1 MMALVSLN
9 LKPSQKQLKDFGFIS
24 LIMFFVIGL
33 LLLGLGKVPAKG
45 FMIFGLVGIVLFIL
59 SRISVA
65 LIKPIYLGM
74 IVLTYPIGWVVSHL
88 MMALFYYG
96 IITPVALLFRLINRD
111 PLCRR
116 YEPDADTYWI
126 QFNKKRP
133 AKDYFRQF

>member
-1 MMALVSLN
+1 MALVSLN
-9 LKPSQKQLKDFGFIS
+9 LRPSEKLLKDFGFIS

-45 FMIFGLVGIVLFIL
+45 FMIFGLVGVVLYIL

-65 LIKPIYLGM
+65 LIKPVYLVM
-74 IVLTYPIGWVVSHL
+74 ILLTFPIGWVVSHV

-96 IITPVALLFRLINRD
+96 IITPIALFFRILNRD
-111 PLCRR
+111 PLCRK
-116 YEPDADTYWI
+116 YEPEADTYWI
-126 QFNKKRP
+126 QCRKKRA

>member
-1 MMALVSLN
+1 MALVSLN
-9 LKPSQKQLKDFGFIS
+9 LSPSQKQLKDFGFIS

-33 LLLGLGKVPAKG
+33 VLLGLGKVPAKG
-45 FMIFGLVGIVLFIL
+45 FMGFCLVGVVLYIL

-74 IVLTYPIGWVVSHL
+74 ILLTFPIGWVVSHL

-96 IITPVALLFRLINRD
+96 IITPVALLFRLLNRD

-116 YEPDADTYWI
+116 YEPNADTYWL
-126 QFNKKRP
+126 QCKKKRP